1 MSERDYPRTWSLSSL
16 ELVVVVVVVVVVV
29 LRHYFVVVVVVVVL
43 RHYFVVVVVAV
54 VYPSPAGNGG
64 YVERTRGLI
73 TCTCTCM

>member
-16 ELVVVVVVVVVVV
+16 ELVVVVVVVV
-29 LRHYFVVVVVVVVL
+29 LRHYLVVVVVV
-43 RHYFVVVVVAV
+43 AA

-73 TCTCTCM
+73 TCTCTCRKPILKAER